1 MAKAAGKP
9 VGKPVEQTQ
18 PAEKQEKAPKREPG
32 AQIVSAWQF
41 SLATAAALL
50 IGALYLLLPD
60 TLLVGPR
67 WLLLVIEVAL
77 LLPPVLARL
86 SNSHLSLRVSRG
98 FAYALLAALT
108 LELIL
113 SLAKLVTNLS
123 SLSPRLLLLPGIL
136 LWGAN
141 VLIFASWYW
150 ETDGDGPVSRHHAG
164 HQAADFQFPQQ
175 QGGNTHGW
183 RPGFVD
189 YLFLAFCTATALS
202 PADTVPLSRRAKL
215 LMMVEAVIS
224 MVVIILLLARFVNI
238 V

>member
-1 MAKAAGKP
+1 MTKAAGNP
-9 VGKPVEQTQ
+9 ANQAQPAGKP
-18 PAEKQEKAPKREPG
+18 EKAPKREPG

-41 SLATAAALL
+41 GLATAAALL
-50 IGALYLLLPD
+50 IGALYLQLPD
-60 TLLVGPR
+60 ALLVGPR
-67 WLLLVIEVAL
+67 WLLLVIEVVL
-77 LLPPVLARL
+77 LSPPVLARM
-86 SNSHLSLRVSRG
+86 SNSHLPRRLARG

-123 SLSPRLLLLPGIL
+123 NRSLSPRLLLISGLL

-141 VLIFASWYW
+141 VLVFASWYW

-164 HQAADFQFPQQ
+164 HEAADFQFPQQ
-175 QGGNTHGW
+175 QGGNTRGW
-183 RPGFVD
+183 RAGFVD

-202 PADTVPLSRRAKL
+202 PADTVPLTRRAKA
-215 LMMVEAVIS
+215 LMMVEAIIS
-224 MVVIILLLARFVNI
+224 MVVIVLLLARFVNI